1 QHDPRLGGPR
11 PVPVAPGRVDRD
23 AVARP
28 RGHVGRGGR
37 HDHHLPRRAHQRPA
51 RALRRVRGGRR
62 GSVAQDLARHAAR
75 AARRPVHHAHP
86 PGDRHGA
93 GLPRALPVHR
103 RRAEQR
109 DAHRAAAHLPLRLP
123 EQPRRRL
130 RGGDRA
136 VAHARGRPRGVLA
149 RLLPAHPVLEH
160 VMTLSPT
167 DNPSEIGV
175 VSQDSAATTDV
186 ADDAAG
192 TARRAAEASRR
203 RREAERRTARARRR
217 KALDGVEDRGALS
230 EADWRRPSV
239 RWGMGTTHVLLL
251 VVLVV
256 AGLGPMLLL
265 AKYAVTPTQ
274 DILRTPMAVFP
285 NGIAWDNLDRAWNDV
300 QVSRYF
306 LNTIWL
312 AVGSWA
318 SQILVATT
326 GGYALSVLRP
336 RYGKVVQALVLSTMF
351 VPAIVLLVPL
361 YLTILDPP
369 LLGRS
374 LINSFWAVWL
384 PAGASAFNVLLVQR
398 FFDSLPREVFEAAR
412 MDG

>member
-1 QHDPRLGGPR
+1 
-11 PVPVAPGRVDRD
+11 
-23 AVARP
+23 
-28 RGHVGRGGR
+28 
-37 HDHHLPRRAHQRPA
+37 
-51 RALRRVRGGRR
+51 
-62 GSVAQDLARHAAR
+62 
-75 AARRPVHHAHP
+75 
-86 PGDRHGA
+86 
-93 GLPRALPVHR
+93 
-103 RRAEQR
+103 
-109 DAHRAAAHLPLRLP
+109 
-123 EQPRRRL
+123 
-130 RGGDRA
+130 
-136 VAHARGRPRGVLA
+136 
-149 RLLPAHPVLEH
+149 
-160 VMTLSPT
+160 MTLSPT

-175 VSQDSAATTDV
+175 VSQDSAATADSTPAGPTDGT
-186 ADDAAG
+186 G
-192 TARRAAEASRR
+192 TARRAAEASRSRRESER
-203 RREAERRTARARRR
+203 RRVRAQRR
-217 KALDGVEDRGALS
+217 KVLDGVEDRGALS
-230 EADWRRPSV
+230 EADWRRPSI

-251 VVLVV
+251 VILVV

-274 DILRTPMAVFP
+274 DILRTPMAIFP
-285 NGIAWDNLDRAWNDV
+285 NGIAWDNLDKAWNDV

-369 LLGRS
+369 LLGQS

-412 MDG
+412 MDGAGPYRLFWSVVLPMSKPIVGVVSVFAVIAAWKDFLWPLLVLKDPAIQPLSVRLPSIEASTDLGVFLAALAISTLIPVALFLVFQRMFLQGAGLGGAVKG